1 MFDSI
6 AIVIKG
12 LSWANPFLM
21 RRKWNNQIMIT
32 IKTFIWVLVSDTFKT
47 YQNQPR
53 KSLFGVFFFESCYWL
68 YGEGV
73 RRRWS
78 KSGSGKKPS
87 LQWHSGSL
95 TWKFNFERG
104 SLLHQYS
111 WRGLTTWDSHRIKG
125 NEKEDIFQTFC
136 SCYKSI
142 WTTMSTAMQSN
153 LELECGHWLKLSLRS
168 RSLTSGS
175 GKYSSSQPL
184 TPSSTLRLDL
194 NFDLWI

>member
-1 MFDSI
+1 MQYHTLPCNTMQSHAIPCNTMWYHVLPCDTMQYYAIPCDTMQYHASLITADGAHHCPVGSIWLFFSYFQVHERAMFNSI

-12 LSWANPFLM
+12 LSWANPSLL
-21 RRKWNNQIMIT
+21 RRKWNNQITIT

-68 YGEGV
+68 YGETV

-95 TWKFNFERG
+95 TWKFDFERG
-104 SLLHQYS
+104 CLLHQYS
-111 WRGLTTWDSHRIKG
+111 
-125 NEKEDIFQTFC
+125 
-136 SCYKSI
+136 
-142 WTTMSTAMQSN
+142 
-153 LELECGHWLKLSLRS
+153 
-168 RSLTSGS
+168 
-175 GKYSSSQPL
+175 
-184 TPSSTLRLDL
+184 
-194 NFDLWI
+194 